1 MGDMPLMTDNGTF
14 VVNGTERVIVSQMH
28 RSPGVFFDHDRGK
41 THSSGKFLYSARI
54 IPYRGS
60 WLDFE
65 FDAKDLV
72 HVRIDRRRKLPVTT
86 LLLALGPGPGDD
98 PQHLLQRDLLPPRR
112 PGLADRVPPRAAAR
126 PEAHRRPGRRRHRP
140 DAGRGRHQADA
151 APAQEARGAGHAAR
165 STTPPRSWSAA
176 TSSRDL
182 INEETGLVLRRGR
195 RRADRRDAS
204 RKLGEAGIDEMPVL
218 DIDHLTVGPYI
229 RNTLA
234 LDRCQN
240 REEALLDIYRV
251 LRPGEPPT
259 LDTAEALFHGL
270 IFDSERYDLSPVG
283 RVKMNMRL
291 GLETEDTLR
300 VLRDG
305 GHRRRRPDAGR
316 DQGRP
321 RRDRRHRSPRQ
332 PARALGRR
340 ADGEP
345 VPRRPAAHGARGARA
360 DELGRDRR
368 GDAARPDQRQA
379 GGGGG
384 ARVLRQLAAVAVHG
398 PDQPAVGDHP
408 QAAPVGAGPG
418 RPDPR
423 AGGLRGARRAPDPL
437 RPDLPDRD
445 ARKARTSA

>member
-1 MGDMPLMTDNGTF
+1 M
-14 VVNGTERVIVSQMH
+14 
-28 RSPGVFFDHDRGK
+28 
-41 THSSGKFLYSARI
+41 
-54 IPYRGS
+54 
-60 WLDFE
+60 
-65 FDAKDLV
+65 
-72 HVRIDRRRKLPVTT
+72 
-86 LLLALGPGPGDD
+86 
-98 PQHLLQRDLLPPRR
+98 
-112 PGLADRVPPRAAAR
+112 
-126 PEAHRRPGRRRHRP
+126 
-140 DAGRGRHQADA
+140 
-151 APAQEARGAGHAAR
+151 
-165 STTPPRSWSAA
+165 
-176 TSSRDL
+176 
-182 INEETGLVLRRGR
+182 
-195 RRADRRDAS
+195 
-204 RKLGEAGIDEMPVL
+204 L

-259 LDTAEALFHGL
+259 LDTAEALFASL
-270 IFDSERYDLSPVG
+270 IFDSERYDLSPG
-283 RVKMNMRL
+283 RP
-291 GLETEDTLR
+291 GEDEHAPGPGER
-300 VLRDG
+300 GHAARAAHR
-305 GHRRRRPDAGR
+305 GHRRRRQDAGR

-321 RRDRRHRSPRQ
+321 RRDRRHRPSRQ

-398 PDQPAVGDHP
+398 PDQPALRDHP
-408 QAAPVGAGPG
+408 QAPPLGAGPG
-418 RPDPR
+418 RPHPR

-437 RPDLPDRD
+437 WPDLPDRD
-445 ARKARTSA
+445 PGRPEHRPDQQPRHLRPDQQVRLHREPLPPGGRRQGDRRGGLPLGHGGGALHDRPGQLRAEPRPQLRGRAGQLPRERRVRAGPARRDRR